1 MKNNRCSLFIRQ
13 YQIEIA
19 LWTTLAM
26 VLGFLCGRAILS
38 VAMFLF
44 SINAFWNQSV
54 RNWFQKKWWLLGL
67 SWTLIY
73 VISFYWSSDIPYWHE
88 RVMVKLPFLTFTL
101 GFACLPAFKQKHI
114 KFIYFGIGAML
125 IAACCYSLSFLMGD
139 PKKVLDGYY
148 FAKVLP
154 TPAYKDHIRFS
165 VFVAWFVIW
174 SFFMYRKMN
183 EGIQK
188 AISIALILFMILFL
202 HILAVRS
209 GLLVLYT
216 FVLCYFFYLLLNKR
230 FVWALSLFAGFC
242 LSCIILYQSVPSLRA
257 KIGYVRYTYAEYKK
271 GNINADFSDMG
282 RLISYDLAFK
292 IIKEHPLIGV
302 GAGDVRAAMKE
313 KYEQFSPKTKPEQRI
328 VPHNQILEV
337 TLAGGLL
344 TLIPFLIW
352 LCYPL
357 KQLTQ
362 SRAGFY
368 VFSVWLGL
376 FVSMMVE
383 PMLEVQFGVFVYLF
397 CLLWTL
403 KTADLDNENGL
414 LFS

>member
-1 MKNNRCSLFIRQ
+1 MKNSRFHTFITD

-19 LWTTLAM
+19 LWTSLAM

-54 RNWFQKKWWLLGL
+54 RSWFQKKWWLLGL
-67 SWTLIY
+67 SWSLLY
-73 VISFYWSSDIPYWHE
+73 VISYFWSTDIPYWHE

-101 GFACLPAFKQKHI
+101 GFACLPAFKPKHI

-125 IAACCYSLSFLMGD
+125 ILACCYSLSFLMDD
-139 PKKVLDGYY
+139 PKKVLNGYY

-174 SFFMYRKMN
+174 SFFMYRKMDTS
-183 EGIQK
+183 IQK
-188 AISIALILFMILFL
+188 GISIAFISFITIFL

-209 GLLVLYT
+209 GLLVLYA
-216 FVLCYFFYLLLNKR
+216 FALCYFVYLLLSKR
-230 FVWALSLFAGFC
+230 IVLALSLFACFC
-242 LSCIILYQSVPSLRA
+242 LFCSILYQSVPSLRA
-257 KIGYVRYTYAEYKK
+257 KIGYVRYTYEEYKK
-271 GNINADFSDMG
+271 GNINADFSDLG
-282 RLISYDLAFK
+282 RLISYDLAYK
-292 IIKEHPLIGV
+292 IIKEHPIVGV
-302 GAGDVRAAMKE
+302 GAGDVRSAMKE
-313 KYEQFSPKTKPEQRI
+313 KYEEFSPKTKPEQRI

-337 TLAGGLL
+337 IMAGGVL

-352 LCYPL
+352 LFYPL
-357 KQLTQ
+357 KQIAK

-368 VFSVWLGL
+368 VFTVWLGL

-383 PMLEVQFGVFVYLF
+383 PMLEVQLGVFVYLF

-403 KTADLDNENGL
+403 KTADLDRKAGL
-414 LFS
+414 SFR

>member
-1 MKNNRCSLFIRQ
+1 
-13 YQIEIA
+13 
-19 LWTTLAM
+19 M

-38 VAMFLF
+38 VGMFLF
-44 SINAFWNQSV
+44 SINAFWNKSPLT
-54 RNWFQKKWWLLGL
+54 WLQKKWWLWGL
-67 SWTLIY
+67 SWTLLY
-73 VISFYWSSDIPYWHE
+73 LISYFWSSDIPYWHE

-101 GFACLPAFKQKHI
+101 GFACLPMLTQRHI
-114 KFIYFGIGAML
+114 KFVYFGIGAL
-125 IAACCYSLSFLMGD
+125 LTAGCFYSLSFLMSD
-139 PKKVLDGYY
+139 PQKVLDGYY
-148 FAKVLP
+148 FSKVLP

-165 VFVAWFVIW
+165 VFAAWFVIW
-174 SFFMYRKMN
+174 SCFMYRKMDT
-183 EGIQK
+183 GVQK
-188 AISIALILFMILFL
+188 TATIVLLLFISLFL

-216 FVLCYFFYLLLNKR
+216 FILCYFVYLLIQKR
-230 FVWALSLFAGFC
+230 FTWALSLFAGFC
-242 LSCIILYQSVPSLRA
+242 LISSVLYLSVPSLRN

-271 GNINADFSDMG
+271 GNITADFSDMG

-292 IIKEHPLIGV
+292 SIKEHPFIGV

-337 TLAGGLL
+337 ALAGGILM
-344 TLIPFLIW
+344 LIPFLIW

-357 KQLTQ
+357 QYINK

-403 KTADLDNENGL
+403 KTADTENGT
-414 LFS
+414 LFN